1 MTPVAAIKG
10 PAHRRTVSALPALQ
24 QKGKR
29 QSYDGAP
36 VIIPKK
42 LDRGRAGLELAKVT
56 EICPEL
62 TLLRT

>member
-1 MTPVAAIKG
+1 MI
-10 PAHRRTVSALPALQ
+10 SSLQ

-36 VIIPKK
+36 VTIPKK

-62 TLLRT
+62 TLLWT